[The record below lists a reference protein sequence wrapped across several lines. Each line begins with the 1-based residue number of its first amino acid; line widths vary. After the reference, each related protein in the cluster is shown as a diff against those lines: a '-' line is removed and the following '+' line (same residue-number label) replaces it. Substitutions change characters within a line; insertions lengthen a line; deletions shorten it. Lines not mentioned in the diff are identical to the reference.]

1 MSENKDYEFVGELV
15 ETPEF
20 QYTEK
25 GFCKGRLIVREIK
38 EYNKKAVDVP
48 FELFGKPAEYASE
61 KDLKAGQTVKVT
73 FELDAFKGFSKLK
86 AYKVAVLAA
95 ESTEDYQPPQSS
107 GNPVGDVPS
116 IDSDSDI
123 PF

>member
-1 MSENKDYEFVGELV
+1 MNENKDYEFVGNLA

-25 GFCKGRLIVREIK
+25 GFCKGRLLVREIK
-38 EYNKKAVDVP
+38 AFNKKAVDIP

-61 KDLKAGQTVKVT
+61 KKLKEGDRVEIT
-73 FELDAFKGFSKLK
+73 FELDAFKGYAKIK
-86 AYKVAVLAA
+86 AYKVKVLSAGLPA
-95 ESTEDYQPPQSS
+95 QEDYRPPQSS
-107 GNPVGDVPS
+107 LMEGPMPS
-116 IDSDSDI
+116 SDDDI